1 MSKKLIIKIRKDGVV
16 EAETKGIKGQ
26 KCEDYLK
33 IIEELTDSK
42 VVKKEYTPEYYE
54 KEMNTQNKEFLNK
67 NYKIQLIL

>member
-16 EAETKGIKGQ
+16 EAETKEIKGQ

-67 NYKIQLIL
+67 NY

>member
-42 VVKKEYTPEYYE
+42 VVKKKSTLQ
-54 KEMNTQNKEFLNK
+54 NTMKK
-67 NYKIQLIL
+67 K

>member
-16 EAETKGIKGQ
+16 EAETKGINGQ

-67 NYKIQLIL
+67 NY

>member
-16 EAETKGIKGQ
+16 EAETKGIKDQ

-67 NYKIQLIL
+67 NY

>member
-33 IIEELTDSK
+33 NIEELTDSK
-42 VVKKEYTPEYYE
+42 VVKKRVHSRILWKRNEYSE
-54 KEMNTQNKEFLNK
+54 
-67 NYKIQLIL
+67 

>member
-33 IIEELTDSK
+33 NIEELTDSK

-67 NYKIQLIL
+67 NY

>member
-16 EAETKGIKGQ
+16 EAETKGIKRK

-67 NYKIQLIL
+67 NY